1 MTWIPQKQMSL
12 LSSTIGRP
20 QFHSVLIMTKNESFV
35 ADINIQAGG
44 GGGDNKKQLHGNA
57 KKLKDTWLLSYI
69 SQIQQ
74 L

>member
-1 MTWIPQKQMSL
+1 MS
-12 LSSTIGRP
+12 
-20 QFHSVLIMTKNESFV
+20 KNEGFV
-35 ADINIQAGG
+35 AAINIQAGGAGG

>member
-1 MTWIPQKQMSL
+1 
-12 LSSTIGRP
+12 
-20 QFHSVLIMTKNESFV
+20 MTKNEGFV
-35 ADINIQAGG
+35 ADINIQAGGG

>member
-1 MTWIPQKQMSL
+1 MSHL
-12 LSSTIGRP
+12 PSTFGRP
-20 QFHSVLIMTKNESFV
+20 QFHSVLIMTKNEGFV

-44 GGGDNKKQLHGNA
+44 GGGGGGDNKKQLHDNA